1 MTINL
6 DFWPTV
12 SFALVMF
19 CWFGFAAVFLIK
31 KRPPSPPSKK
41 RDRGSLIGVLLQGA
55 GYAVVWAWHRR
66 PFSPILSLGET
77 AEIVMVIV
85 TALIS
90 LGSVLIVLAAIQALG
105 KEWSVTARLV
115 EGHKLVTVG
124 PYSFVR
130 HPIYTG
136 MFGMLL
142 ATGLAIS
149 CWMALVLGVLI
160 FAIGTAIRVRSE
172 EKLLREAFGA
182 QFEDYTQRVPAVI
195 PYLF

>member
-1 MTINL
+1 MTFDL
-6 DFWPTV
+6 AFWPTIA
-12 SFALVMF
+12 FALVMF
-19 CWFGFAAVFLIK
+19 CWFAFAAVFLIQ
-31 KRPPSPPSKK
+31 KRPPSLPDKK

-55 GYAVVWAWHRR
+55 GYAVVWAWRRR
-66 PFSPILSLGET
+66 PFSPILSLSET
-77 AEIVMVIV
+77 AEIVIVIV

-90 LGSVLIVLAAIQALG
+90 FGSVLIVLAAVRVLG

-115 EGHKLVTVG
+115 EGHKLVTIG

-149 CWMALVLGVLI
+149 YWMALVLGVLI

-172 EKLLREAFGA
+172 ERLLREAFGA
-182 QFEDYTQRVPAVI
+182 QFENYTQRVPAVV

>member
-1 MTINL
+1 MTVNL

-19 CWFGFAAVFLIK
+19 CWVAFAAVFLIQ
-31 KRPPSPPSKK
+31 KRPSSPPFKK

-66 PFSPILSLGET
+66 PFSPILSQGET

-85 TALIS
+85 TTLIS
-90 LGSVLIVLAAIQALG
+90 LGSVLIALAAIQALG

-115 EGHKLVTVG
+115 EGHKLVTIG
-124 PYSFVR
+124 PYSLVR

-149 CWMALVLGVLI
+149 YWMALLLGVLI